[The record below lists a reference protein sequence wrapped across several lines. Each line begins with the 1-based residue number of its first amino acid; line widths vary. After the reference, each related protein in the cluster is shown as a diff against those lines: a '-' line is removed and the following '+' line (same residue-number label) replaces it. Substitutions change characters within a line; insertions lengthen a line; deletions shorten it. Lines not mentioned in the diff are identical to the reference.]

1 MKKRIISALLA
12 GCMVVGLMT
21 GCGNTDNKKGSGD
34 DTLVVGIPQY
44 SAVSSFEDNKFT
56 EYLEQALGSEIEFEF
71 FPEGSDE
78 YTQQLSMIIGA
89 EEELP
94 DVLLGFTG
102 MASSTIKGYG
112 EEGYFLDLTDL
123 IEEHAENYK
132 AQLEKLTKEERARI
146 KNSGTSEKTK
156 GFYSL
161 PLYSFRAIDNLQ
173 SMTYI
178 NKTWLDKLGLQVPTT
193 VEELEIVLK
202 AFKENDPNGNGQ
214 QDEIPMVG
222 TTANMAAQGSVQDYI
237 MNAFVY
243 YNAADI
249 FNVDSK
255 GKVYS
260 PATTA
265 EWRQGVEYMNKLCS
279 QGLLS
284 DLTFNISSMSEYT
297 SLIAGDSIAKVGIW
311 SGHTAI
317 LAASATPLLE
327 EYVALPAL
335 KAATDK
341 GGYTVEVPNS
351 LQWGGVIT
359 ENCENPELAMKFLDL
374 FFIDETVSRMRNGEK
389 DVDWKDVKGTCTTGE
404 ETHIEVVNGKAFF
417 EGNSTWCRNLLGILT
432 PYNYLWNQTNES
444 AEGFT
449 KEAARL
455 EKELW
460 DILSNGKTKASV
472 NEGVTSTSIYT
483 EKESEERGTYYYSY
497 RTCVREFL
505 ALCATGEKNIKDDA
519 TWDAFQK
526 DLEKNGQ
533 KEIIK
538 IEQAAYDR
546 QAK

>member
-1 MKKRIISALLA
+1 MKKRVISALLVV
-12 GCMVVGLMT
+12 CMVVGLFT
-21 GCGNTDNKKGSGD
+21 GCGNKNGKKGADG
-34 DTLVVGIPQY
+34 TLVVGIPQY

-56 EYLEQALGSEIEFEF
+56 AYLEQALGAEIEFEF
-71 FPEGSDE
+71 FPEGADE
-78 YTQQLSMIIGA
+78 YMQQLSMMVGA

-102 MASSTIKGYG
+102 MASSTVKGYG

-123 IEEHAENYK
+123 IDEHAVNYK
-132 AQLEKLTKEERARI
+132 AQLSKLTEAEQERI
-146 KNSGTSEKTK
+146 KTAGTSEKTG

-178 NKTWLDKLGLQVPTT
+178 NKTWLDQLGLQVPTT
-193 VEELEIVLK
+193 VEELETVLK
-202 AFKENDPNGNGQ
+202 AFRDKDPNGNGEK
-214 QDEIPMVG
+214 DEIPMVG

-237 MNAFVY
+237 MNAFIY

-249 FNVDSK
+249 FNVDK
-255 GKVYS
+255 NGKVYS
-260 PATTA
+260 PATTD
-265 EWRQGVEYMNKLCS
+265 EWRQGVEYMNKLCT

-297 SLIAGDSIAKVGIW
+297 SLIAGDSVAKVGIW

-327 EYVALPAL
+327 EYVALPPL
-335 KAATDK
+335 KAATSK
-341 GGYTVEVPNS
+341 GGYTVEVQNS
-351 LQWGGVIT
+351 LSWGGVIT
-359 ENCENPELAMKFLDL
+359 ENCENPELAIKFLDL

-389 DVDWKDVKGTCTTGE
+389 DVDWKDVKGTCTTGA

-417 EGNSTWCRNLLGILT
+417 EGNSTWCRNMLGILT
-432 PYNYLWNQTNES
+432 PYNYLWNETTES

-460 DILSNGKTKASV
+460 KILTEGKTKASV
-472 NEGVTSTSIYT
+472 NEGVTSTSIFT
-483 EKESEERGTYYYSY
+483 EKESEDRGTYYYTY
-497 RTCVREFL
+497 RTCVKEFL

-519 TWDAFQK
+519 T
-526 DLEKNGQ
+526 
-533 KEIIK
+533 
-538 IEQAAYDR
+538 
-546 QAK
+546 

>member
-1 MKKRIISALLA
+1 MKKRIVSALLA
-12 GCMVVGLMT
+12 GCMLVGLMT
-21 GCGNTDNKKGSGD
+21 GCGKTDTNKESGD
-34 DTLVVGIPQY
+34 NTLVVGIPQY

-56 EYLEQALGSEIEFEF
+56 EYLEQTLGADIEFEF

-146 KNSGTSEKTK
+146 KNSGTSEKTG
-156 GFYSL
+156 GFYAM

-193 VEELEIVLK
+193 VEELEVVLK
-202 AFKENDPNGNGQ
+202 AFKEKDPNGNGA

-222 TTANMAAQGSVQDYI
+222 TTTNMAAQGSVQEYI

-249 FNVDSK
+249 FNVDEK

-260 PATTA
+260 PATTD

-327 EYVALPAL
+327 EYVALPPL
-335 KAATDK
+335 KAATDI
-341 GGYTVEVPNS
+341 GGYTVEGPNS

-359 ENCENPELAMKFLDL
+359 ENCENPELAMKFLDI
-374 FFIDETVSRMRNGEK
+374 FYIDETVSRMRNGEK
-389 DVDWKDVKGTCTTGE
+389 DVDWKDVKGTCTIGE

-417 EGNSTWCRNLLGILT
+417 EGDSTWCRNVLGILT

-449 KEAARL
+449 KEATRL

-460 DILSNGKTKASV
+460 DILSEGKTKASV
-472 NEGVTSTSIYT
+472 KEGVTSTSIYT
-483 EKESEERGTYYYSY
+483 EEESEERGTYYYSY

-505 ALCATGEKNIKDDA
+505 ALCATGEKNVKDDA
-519 TWDAFQK
+519 TWNEYLK
-526 DLEKNGQ
+526 ELEKNGQ

-538 IEQAAYDR
+538 IEQTAYDR
-546 QAK
+546 QVK